1 LQNPSTPGFHAPVQ
15 APTIMPG
22 VALPDAP
29 PASVTAPADPGFLPD
44 LGRDLAEAGKTAGAG
59 VLAGVAII
67 GGLLGVGVTP
77 SGQIAR

>member
-1 LQNPSTPGFHAPVQ
+1 VLPSQ

-22 VALPDAP
+22 VALPDP
-29 PASVTAPADPGFLPD
+29 PPVATPPPDGSSFLPD
-44 LGRDLAEAGKTAGAG
+44 LGHDLAEAGKTAGAG

-67 GGLLGVGVTP
+67 GGLIAGGVTP